1 MWKFITPSSIGIK
14 EQRLWNFSG
23 NELSVIIWL
32 HVDIVFVALHQTL
45 SRRSLC
51 FFCTGKP
58 RSGYSTPCEAWP
70 GQSGGGGVSP
80 LLTCW
85 PSFSCTPGS
94 NWPSWPPVHTADSS
108 NVRWD
113 YKKREVLHYCP
124 QRPKRKKKDQ
134 LKIASSSAVWGR
146 H

>member
-70 GQSGGGGVSP
+70 GQSRGEGEYHLYWPARHTPFHAPQDTIGLLDHLCT
-80 LLTCW
+80 LLTHQMLDGI
-85 PSFSCTPGS
+85 T
-94 NWPSWPPVHTADSS
+94 
-108 NVRWD
+108 R
-113 YKKREVLHYCP
+113 REKCCIIAH
-124 QRPKRKKKDQ
+124 KDQ
-134 LKIASSSAVWGR
+134 RGR
-146 H
+146 RKTSWR